1 MRAELSSGT
10 VVVGV
15 DSYLFS
21 PLTRAHAD
29 FVARRLARKIFG
41 FRRDSSAR
49 LWRSLRLRQRQARS
63 GTGRI
68 PVSKRR
74 RVRVREY
81 LL

>member
-49 LWRSLRLRQRQARS
+49 LWRSLRLRSVS
-63 GTGRI
+63 GE
-68 PVSKRR
+68 
-74 RVRVREY
+74 VRNRADPGLEAPPRAGA
-81 LL
+81 